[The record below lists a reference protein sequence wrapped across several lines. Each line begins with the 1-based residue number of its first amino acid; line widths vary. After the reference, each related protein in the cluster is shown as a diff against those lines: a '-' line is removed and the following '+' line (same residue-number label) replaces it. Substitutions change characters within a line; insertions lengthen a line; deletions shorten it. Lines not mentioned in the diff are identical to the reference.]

1 MTTAEA
7 LPAHYRWN
15 SIAFLVE
22 FACFGG
28 VVLTLLDPTSVLPAF
43 VRQLTDSEFMVGLIS
58 AIFNGGW
65 LLPQLAV
72 GRLINEEPRKKP
84 YMLAGLSGRVFLW
97 VIALALWARLD
108 RNPTAMLVLSFI
120 CIGLFAVSDGVVVV
134 AWLDIIARAIPWKQ
148 RGRLIGLAQF
158 ISGLIGVGAGALVSL
173 ILAVRSFSD
182 GYALIFTLVGVAL
195 IPCTIAQV
203 LVREPQPEEVNR
215 QANSHVRGGWLKP
228 LSTNPAFR
236 RLMVCQTLVG
246 MMYLAA
252 PFYVGHA
259 DDVLHLPKS
268 VIGRFVIAQKLAG
281 MVASATL
288 GLVSERRGPGFVVRI
303 GSAAAVIGPLFA
315 LAAHI
320 AGGGWLI
327 QAYPFIYVM
336 LGVVN
341 SVQIL
346 GFVNYLLEM
355 APDGMRPVYIGL
367 GNTIA
372 GTLII
377 APMIG
382 GLLLEATSYAILF
395 SVTAVIVAV
404 GFLASLGL
412 VSPQRAAP
420 MVEQP

>member
-203 LVREPQPEEVNR
+203 LVREPQPEEVEP
-215 QANSHVRGGWLKP
+215 HE
-228 LSTNPAFR
+228 
-236 RLMVCQTLVG
+236 LVEG
-246 MMYLAA
+246 EGLQ
-252 PFYVGHA
+252 
-259 DDVLHLPKS
+259 
-268 VIGRFVIAQKLAG
+268 FV
-281 MVASATL
+281 
-288 GLVSERRGPGFVVRI
+288 EDEGPEVTELEAEPV
-303 GSAAAVIGPLFA
+303 AAVSGDEIEVVEGD
-315 LAAHI
+315 
-320 AGGGWLI
+320 
-327 QAYPFIYVM
+327 Q
-336 LGVVN
+336 GVESGESEEVE
-341 SVQIL
+341 V
-346 GFVNYLLEM
+346 
-355 APDGMRPVYIGL
+355 
-367 GNTIA
+367 
-372 GTLII
+372 
-377 APMIG
+377 
-382 GLLLEATSYAILF
+382 
-395 SVTAVIVAV
+395 VANDV
-404 GFLASLGL
+404 GFWASF
-412 VSPQRAAP
+412 
-420 MVEQP
+420 VEEG